1 MYAVPVPAT
10 YETVEEVKKIC
21 SILLCAERKEDK
33 NIGCETTNATTM
45 DEINYEFIIH
55 DEALFVIVGV
65 QMQIS

>member
-1 MYAVPVPAT
+1 M
-10 YETVEEVKKIC
+10 EEVKKKIL

-45 DEINYEFIIH
+45 DEINYEFIIY

>member
-1 MYAVPVPAT
+1 
-10 YETVEEVKKIC
+10 VEEVKKIS

-45 DEINYEFIIH
+45 DKINYEFIIY
-55 DEALFVIVGV
+55 DEVLFVIVGV